1 MKLLMNGWDLG
12 GDRNAIWLR
21 NIERTVKFDIKI
33 KTKEGIIFAMY
44 TNWYFPTQE
53 VSATGADYRMKVK
66 INKANEFL
74 GHMNEDAIRAAAKEL
89 GW

>member
-1 MKLLMNGWDLG
+1 MSKVVYSPKKKFSLFSVTKGFLDGWDIG

-44 TNWYFPTQE
+44 TN
-53 VSATGADYRMKVK
+53 
-66 INKANEFL
+66 
-74 GHMNEDAIRAAAKEL
+74 
-89 GW
+89 

>member
-1 MKLLMNGWDLG
+1 MLSKGRYSTNIKFNLFSAMKLLMNGWDLG

-44 TNWYFPTQE
+44 TN
-53 VSATGADYRMKVK
+53 
-66 INKANEFL
+66 
-74 GHMNEDAIRAAAKEL
+74 
-89 GW
+89 